1 MAIPVNAAEITYDF
15 VAAREAL
22 EADVTLTSS
31 GTSAGKNGMGTELTY
46 PNELSD
52 LFKGNFGFFFRGEC
66 TVKLTSEGLTMT
78 GSKDTYISILNL
90 KEGDKVTVY
99 YTGKILFCDNP
110 VTNIEGISAQWTDC
124 VSETPYTLTADG
136 NFNIQW
142 KKTKTVIS
150 KITVETTATETVSTP
165 GIAVTGVNGINRTVT
180 ITPGLGSFGSAVS
193 TYYTINGED
202 PTNASEAYTEPITL
216 SETATVKAVSM
227 LADGTTS
234 AIASLEVA
242 AGEAIKLFAN
252 ATLSDITEAGST
264 YVFSVTNN
272 NLIGTPSITFSY
284 TYGDATGEGAAYTA
298 AGAGK
303 LSVIASA
310 EGYESSDALEVNV
323 YEYEVGESLT
333 LKDADILAEDDA
345 AWTYNAE
352 GTRYANWSGYN
363 GVSKANYPY
372 WTPNAENGQGTIGS
386 FTFVPGEN
394 VLMRTIGFIHN
405 GGTQNLSI
413 VGLPENA
420 TAKFVVSTYLNNP
433 FNVFVDATEGTA
445 TYGLG
450 AGNTGLAVE
459 GVQLYTK
466 KVAAFDP
473 AALIANPAFA
483 ATPIDNGI
491 CTYAKDV
498 EANGTTYSGMQAV
511 PGWNFGVENGDAR
524 AAGVF
529 AIGGEP
535 FLGGK
540 GYQAPA
546 VGPNGE
552 TAGNVLGLVA
562 VWDAT
567 VQYVTDEVTLVPGSY
582 KLTIPV
588 YNSVGGTNTP
598 QKGLFG
604 FIANNGTEY
613 LAAASAYTVGEWK
626 NEVITFIIEEETTG
640 KFSLGY
646 DMTNVGSGSAPHLF
660 IGGLTL
666 EYKSILDGAIEAY
679 NIAMNAAN
687 EAAADEIVTGVEKQA
702 LSDVI
707 AANANIDIASVD
719 AIIAATNALNAAV
732 ATFNAAKAAY
742 IQLNDTKTLAN
753 TEGWPYASA
762 EKKAVVENAKSA
774 VAASA
779 EDATAKAAELLK
791 AYRQFIESNATA
803 EGVEGAIDM
812 TSVIVN
818 PLSQDALN
826 GWTLTGKANIKENEP
841 WTDGS
846 DVAVHKYFDS
856 DQWGDSSWDIT
867 LAQDITLN
875 KGKYVLSA
883 ISRGSGN
890 VDMKLFAGEAA
901 TKLTVIGSTGGV
913 FNRGWNDH
921 FVTFEVTEDNTTV
934 NIGVNGVANNA
945 HEWMSFSN
953 FRLACIEAAEPASPY
968 GIIWDNGEKTQEDE
982 YSIITLNGALFKG
995 LKAGDIV
1002 RANFT
1007 VGANARAA
1015 QPAKIIKSGEIS
1027 IFVND
1032 IPVYEVKDI
1041 AQGTEKIEFA
1051 LNEEAVAMLGMVQTL
1066 TLKYKNMVMSTIEII
1081 EGEPAVDELLKE
1093 AEELAADAEAVAVGK
1108 LLAAIEAYKADANA
1122 EQLQAAI
1129 AQFKEDNKD
1138 QESDQTAKVATNGWM
1153 KFDGTPAG
1161 VCATQYAPAITTYDG
1176 RTAQLA
1182 EVYETTAETVGTII
1196 YQDITGLTNGKY
1208 KVGFYG
1214 NAFYTPG
1221 RGISSTM
1228 EDGAEDVA
1236 YVFANNEKAFIT
1248 AHITTETTENDF
1260 RQFDV
1265 EVTDGTI
1272 KLGMGKEQAGTN
1284 WHTMQIYQLTWFTSA
1299 KEVYANDKA
1308 AMQAAIA
1315 AAKAQAADPNK
1326 SEGKDELNTAIAA
1339 AEAALQSNMLNIAEF
1354 EAQIQALNAAVAD
1367 YKKANQFIF
1376 DGVAYIIDT
1385 ESGKMVAAGHDWG
1398 TRAIV
1403 NETGLD
1409 LTFTSNAETRTVTI
1423 DTQVSNGG
1431 DNHFLGSNL
1440 YTDAAAYGWILE
1452 YQGFG
1457 FYIGNGEQYLNIDAN
1472 DNLVM
1477 SATPREWIIVTAD
1490 GVMEER
1496 MGELAK
1502 ATAENGVD
1510 ATFLL
1515 KNPNFNRNDL
1525 RVSAWQVSEDCTNKN
1540 LNGGNN
1546 VNNCAESYHST
1557 FTISQLVENAPKG
1570 LYKLTAQGYYRQD
1583 GEEAEAAPKFFI
1595 GDATAEVPAQTGTE
1609 GNMAAASESFTAG
1622 LYTIEPIEFVFNGE
1636 ELTVGVTGTAANQ
1649 WVVFD
1654 NFRLTYYGEQETPE
1668 PQENVFYNWYA
1679 GTEKGG
1685 TIVEQN
1691 AGETSNIGV
1700 AKRGYTTIQLS
1711 GKNDFSTNY
1720 FELTL
1725 DEPMKEGDEIS
1736 VTAFR
1741 DKNGADVKRSG
1752 IIFKFEDES
1761 TINSDTMGDDYI
1773 FNNLNEEGADYDAS
1787 KTEPNTLVFK
1797 VPEGANNTSKL
1808 LFARGRT
1815 QTNLFVTKLEIKHVG
1830 TVGIETVKA
1839 NELLN
1844 GTIYNLNGQKM
1855 QKAQKGLY
1863 IINGKKVVVK

>member
-1 MAIPVNAAEITYDF
+1 MKAFTKLWFTLLLLCMAGVTTVRADEEVELSADMFFSWDGFGADATS
-15 VAAREAL
+15 VAAANVDFNIGSELGAG
-22 EADVTLTSS
+22 AMVC
-31 GTSAGKNGMGTELTY
+31 GTSTVDYLIYADLTGSTKVLIEGTAGMQLRVLMNRQESNSGPLVERNPVIGEDGKAELD
-46 PNELSD
+46 LSD
-52 LFKGNFGFFFRGEC
+52 LPYVHLNAIKTGWGSPAGTITSLKVVKPSDPLAMPKETLKKALALGKMQSSFAKTEASFALLQ
-66 TVKLTSEGLTMT
+66 TVIQKAEAELVNEQATAESLAQAAQAVEAAVNALELQAG
-78 GSKDTYISILNL
+78 
-90 KEGDKVTVY
+90 
-99 YTGKILFCDNP
+99 YTN
-110 VTNIEGISAQWTDC
+110 
-124 VSETPYTLTADG
+124 LTAG
-136 NFNIQW
+136 MF
-142 KKTKTVIS
+142 K
-150 KITVETTATETVSTP
+150 
-165 GIAVTGVNGINRTVT
+165 
-180 ITPGLGSFGSAVS
+180 
-193 TYYTINGED
+193 
-202 PTNASEAYTEPITL
+202 AY
-216 SETATVKAVSM
+216 
-227 LADGTTS
+227 
-234 AIASLEVA
+234 ASLEAPGEGTETQGGFALCAASDLPYGDGSVSELKWADLAAYDKLVVVVA
-242 AGEAIKLFAN
+242 TDVKPRFCMNRLVKDGQCASTKEESKML
-252 ATLSDITEAGST
+252 DINPNNTNTWATEAYQTVDGQA
-264 YVFSVTNN
+264 YIIDLKKIVADYGFARLHCIKKQGWGAGVVVTDM
-272 NLIGTPSITFSY
+272 LLYKEEAAPEVTPS
-284 TYGDATGEGAAYTA
+284 
-298 AGAGK
+298 
-303 LSVIASA
+303 
-310 EGYESSDALEVNV
+310 
-323 YEYEVGESLT
+323 
-333 LKDADILAEDDA
+333 
-345 AWTYNAE
+345 
-352 GTRYANWSGYN
+352 
-363 GVSKANYPY
+363 
-372 WTPNAENGQGTIGS
+372 
-386 FTFVPGEN
+386 
-394 VLMRTIGFIHN
+394 
-405 GGTQNLSI
+405 
-413 VGLPENA
+413 
-420 TAKFVVSTYLNNP
+420 
-433 FNVFVDATEGTA
+433 
-445 TYGLG
+445 
-450 AGNTGLAVE
+450 
-459 GVQLYTK
+459 
-466 KVAAFDP
+466 
-473 AALIANPAFA
+473 
-483 ATPIDNGI
+483 
-491 CTYAKDV
+491 
-498 EANGTTYSGMQAV
+498 
-511 PGWNFGVENGDAR
+511 
-524 AAGVF
+524 
-529 AIGGEP
+529 
-535 FLGGK
+535 
-540 GYQAPA
+540 
-546 VGPNGE
+546 
-552 TAGNVLGLVA
+552 
-562 VWDAT
+562 
-567 VQYVTDEVTLVPGSY
+567 
-582 KLTIPV
+582 
-588 YNSVGGTNTP
+588 
-598 QKGLFG
+598 
-604 FIANNGTEY
+604 
-613 LAAASAYTVGEWK
+613 
-626 NEVITFIIEEETTG
+626 
-640 KFSLGY
+640 
-646 DMTNVGSGSAPHLF
+646 
-660 IGGLTL
+660 
-666 EYKSILDGAIEAY
+666 
-679 NIAMNAAN
+679 
-687 EAAADEIVTGVEKQA
+687 
-702 LSDVI
+702 
-707 AANANIDIASVD
+707 
-719 AIIAATNALNAAV
+719 
-732 ATFNAAKAAY
+732 
-742 IQLNDTKTLAN
+742 
-753 TEGWPYASA
+753 
-762 EKKAVVENAKSA
+762 
-774 VAASA
+774 
-779 EDATAKAAELLK
+779 
-791 AYRQFIESNATA
+791 
-803 EGVEGAIDM
+803 
-812 TSVIVN
+812 
-818 PLSQDALN
+818 
-826 GWTLTGKANIKENEP
+826 
-841 WTDGS
+841 
-846 DVAVHKYFDS
+846 
-856 DQWGDSSWDIT
+856 
-867 LAQDITLN
+867 
-875 KGKYVLSA
+875 
-883 ISRGSGN
+883 
-890 VDMKLFAGEAA
+890 
-901 TKLTVIGSTGGV
+901 
-913 FNRGWNDH
+913 
-921 FVTFEVTEDNTTV
+921 
-934 NIGVNGVANNA
+934 
-945 HEWMSFSN
+945 
-953 FRLACIEAAEPASPY
+953 Y
-968 GIIWDNGEKTQEDE
+968 GIIWDNGTTTKEGD
-982 YSIITLNGALFKG
+982 YSIITLDGALFKG
-995 LKAGDIV
+995 LKAGDIL

-1609 GNMAAASESFTAG
+1609 GDMAAASESFTAG

-1654 NFRLTYYGEQETPE
+1654 NFRLTYYGP
-1668 PQENVFYNWYA
+1668 
-1679 GTEKGG
+1679 K
-1685 TIVEQN
+1685 
-1691 AGETSNIGV
+1691 
-1700 AKRGYTTIQLS
+1700 
-1711 GKNDFSTNY
+1711 
-1720 FELTL
+1720 
-1725 DEPMKEGDEIS
+1725 
-1736 VTAFR
+1736 
-1741 DKNGADVKRSG
+1741 
-1752 IIFKFEDES
+1752 
-1761 TINSDTMGDDYI
+1761 
-1773 FNNLNEEGADYDAS
+1773 
-1787 KTEPNTLVFK
+1787 
-1797 VPEGANNTSKL
+1797 
-1808 LFARGRT
+1808 
-1815 QTNLFVTKLEIKHVG
+1815 
-1830 TVGIETVKA
+1830 TVGISELTSDKSQNAKA
-1839 NELLN
+1839 
-1844 GTIYNLNGQKM
+1844 IYNLNGQKVQHM
-1855 QKAQKGLY
+1855 TKGLY
-1863 IINGKKVVVK
+1863 IRDGKKVLVK

>member
-1 MAIPVNAAEITYDF
+1 MKRIYKSLLLAICLVLGANWASAETRTVAPIATVLDASQPDVALYD
-15 VAAREAL
+15 ASA
-22 EADVTLTSS
+22 TSWKIHA
-31 GTSAGKNGMGTELTY
+31 TKPKNGSFVQNYGMIAKFDMTDLAEMSFKSARIKFHVMG
-46 PNELSD
+46 
-52 LFKGNFGFFFRGEC
+52 
-66 TVKLTSEGLTMT
+66 
-78 GSKDTYISILNL
+78 
-90 KEGDKVTVY
+90 
-99 YTGKILFCDNP
+99 DNP
-110 VTNIEGISAQWTDC
+110 SYNDYLRVA
-124 VSETPYTLTADG
+124 
-136 NFNIQW
+136 
-142 KKTKTVIS
+142 
-150 KITVETTATETVSTP
+150 
-165 GIAVTGVNGINRTVT
+165 
-180 ITPGLGSFGSAVS
+180 
-193 TYYTINGED
+193 TINTD
-202 PTNASEAYTEPITL
+202 WDA
-216 SETATVKAVSM
+216 ETATWNNTNPTLGLKDLNVGEDWYPKGSNNAGRDYDYDITEAVKADEDKLIG
-227 LADGTTS
+227 LAIYLNNGRS
-234 AIASLEVA
+234 AIASEVSLEVEYIDA
-242 AGEAIKLFAN
+242 ASATTFTLKYVDGNGNELKSETVDASAGSAIELSASQTADFKNEDGTKKYIYVSNDAEGKTAAADGSTVITVVYREAAIWGYTLNAVDGESNFIGFAAQGTVFEKDNAKAAYSRYFVKDGVLYEAPKTDDNKKQYNYTFAVPEDNTIQNLTCNAKEVTDALFF
-252 ATLSDITEAGST
+252 TEAEDVKGLTISTTANVLIRGSHSASAYAAEEDVRIVTLGAGT
-264 YVFSVTNN
+264 YKFTVGVFDTSK
-272 NLIGTPSITFSY
+272 
-284 TYGDATGEGAAYTA
+284 YGDKGDFY
-298 AGAGK
+298 
-303 LSVIASA
+303 
-310 EGYESSDALEVNV
+310 
-323 YEYEVGESLT
+323 
-333 LKDADILAEDDA
+333 
-345 AWTYNAE
+345 
-352 GTRYANWSGYN
+352 
-363 GVSKANYPY
+363 
-372 WTPNAENGQGTIGS
+372 
-386 FTFVPGEN
+386 FTDGEN
-394 VLMRTIGFIHN
+394 VVFNAKSSAG
-405 GGTQNLSI
+405 NLSETTSGEI
-413 VGLPENA
+413 VLEKTTTIYLQKGGGQEQSIDYILITGNGSIEEDVPE
-420 TAKFVVSTYLNNP
+420 
-433 FNVFVDATEGTA
+433 
-445 TYGLG
+445 
-450 AGNTGLAVE
+450 
-459 GVQLYTK
+459 
-466 KVAAFDP
+466 FDP

-1015 QPAKIIKSGEIS
+1015 QPAKIIKTGEIS

-1032 IPVYEVKDI
+1032 VPVYEVKDI
-1041 AQGTEKIEFA
+1041 AQGTEKMEFA
-1051 LNEEAVAMLGMVQTL
+1051 LNEQAIPMLDMMQTL
-1066 TLKYKNMVMSTIEII
+1066 TLKYKNIVMSTIELV
-1081 EGEPAVDELLKE
+1081 EGEPAVDELLNE

-1122 EQLQAAI
+1122 ELLQAAI

-1654 NFRLTYYGEQETPE
+1654 NFRLTYYGP
-1668 PQENVFYNWYA
+1668 
-1679 GTEKGG
+1679 K
-1685 TIVEQN
+1685 
-1691 AGETSNIGV
+1691 
-1700 AKRGYTTIQLS
+1700 
-1711 GKNDFSTNY
+1711 
-1720 FELTL
+1720 
-1725 DEPMKEGDEIS
+1725 
-1736 VTAFR
+1736 
-1741 DKNGADVKRSG
+1741 
-1752 IIFKFEDES
+1752 
-1761 TINSDTMGDDYI
+1761 
-1773 FNNLNEEGADYDAS
+1773 
-1787 KTEPNTLVFK
+1787 
-1797 VPEGANNTSKL
+1797 
-1808 LFARGRT
+1808 
-1815 QTNLFVTKLEIKHVG
+1815 
-1830 TVGIETVKA
+1830 TVGISELTSDKSQNAKA
-1839 NELLN
+1839 
-1844 GTIYNLNGQKM
+1844 IYNLNGQKVQHM
-1855 QKAQKGLY
+1855 TKGLY
-1863 IINGKKVVVK
+1863 IRDGKKVLVK